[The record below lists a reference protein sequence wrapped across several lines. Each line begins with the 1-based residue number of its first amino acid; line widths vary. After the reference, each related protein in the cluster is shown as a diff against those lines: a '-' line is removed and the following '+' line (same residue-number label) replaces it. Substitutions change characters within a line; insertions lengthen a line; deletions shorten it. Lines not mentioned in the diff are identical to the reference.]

1 MITVELVTEKQ
12 NGYGYSKKYH
22 TKLFDSEN
30 DILDY
35 IEKYNISKPHGNDH
49 VKITDFKIK

>member
-1 MITVELVTEKQ
+1 MITVELITEKQ
-12 NGYGYSKKYH
+12 NGLGYTKKYN
-22 TKLFDSEN
+22 TKLFNSED

-49 VKITDFKIK
+49 VKIIDFKIK